1 MSNITKGQTKH
12 ALCTHLVLSSEV
24 RKLPMAASGS
34 NATPGK
40 LLIQDLE
47 NIQSFLGTQKRVV
60 KQEQFTKML
69 DNQVKAWVT
78 RINEM
83 NIKPEEAARVGEL
96 LSEGPWLDQHHE
108 VLSEALASKMD
119 GAAAGNQARARR
131 PLHTLTCFA
140 AYLTESDC
148 QILSDPDV
156 HNVNKVQRLV
166 AKCVKLGLHLP
177 RETTNDHH
185 QADHQDRD
193 RLRLGCVATCIKCLW
208 RRDSSPFNFFVDLP
222 VCIG

>member
-1 MSNITKGQTKH
+1 
-12 ALCTHLVLSSEV
+12 
-24 RKLPMAASGS
+24 
-34 NATPGK
+34 
-40 LLIQDLE
+40 
-47 NIQSFLGTQKRVV
+47 
-60 KQEQFTKML
+60 ML

-78 RINEM
+78 RINKM

-96 LSEGPWLDQHHE
+96 LGEGPWLDQRHE

-131 PLHTLTCFA
+131 PLQTLTCFA

-156 HNVNKVQRLV
+156 RNVNKVQRLV

-177 RETTNDHH
+177 RETTTKQIIKTAIDCALDALQVAQSVCGAVTLPLSISLLICQCALGDFSWKQCLCSRRHESGRRSRHLENCEQV
-185 QADHQDRD
+185 QAAVEEQNQAHGEEVFASD
-193 RLRLGCVATCIKCLW
+193 V
-208 RRDSSPFNFFVDLP
+208 S
-222 VCIG
+222 

>member
-47 NIQSFLGTQKRVV
+47 NIQSFLGTQKRAV

-96 LSEGPWLDQHHE
+96 LGEG
-108 VLSEALASKMD
+108 

-131 PLHTLTCFA
+131 PLQTLTCFA

-177 RETTNDHH
+177 RETTTK
-185 QADHQDRD
+185 QI
-193 RLRLGCVATCIKCLW
+193 IKTAIDCAL
-208 RRDSSPFNFFVDLP
+208 DALQLA
-222 VCIG
+222 